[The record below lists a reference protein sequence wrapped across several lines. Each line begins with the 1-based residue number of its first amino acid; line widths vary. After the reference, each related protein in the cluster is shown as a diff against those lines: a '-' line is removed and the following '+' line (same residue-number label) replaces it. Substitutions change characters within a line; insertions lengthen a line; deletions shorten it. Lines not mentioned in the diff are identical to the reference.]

1 MALASQQT
9 ATNSPLPQPRPRF
22 PATSSIISTPTP
34 SHPKP
39 SFTSSSSIRVSP
51 GYPKHSPAQLPSSMV
66 PASKPAAAP
75 SMSRNGSRYASKTSF
90 DALMVE
96 EIESDEE
103 SEAEVEAEPA
113 PVVQPPKPA
122 PSPPM
127 TRTAQKKA
135 AKSAQL
141 AKKQSKAALK
151 AQNQSSS
158 SPTEEASPKLGANGS
173 APSKPTAAAASTANG
188 TTTPAANGHDDVA
201 SSPAARTPSETKTTT
216 APTPPEPFSAE
227 ATKVADVKPTI
238 PAAAPVPTEKVTDA
252 SATPVAATTTS
263 APAPVKSAERNEARA
278 QSLLSKPEKDHVAV
292 EAAAAKRAKW
302 KKIWERTLF
311 TFVMIFGF
319 IGLLLMGHP
328 YMILLVLVSQSLVY
342 REIVTLFNIPGR
354 PSVTGR
360 GNGGRSSRLS
370 SAPTSAAT
378 SEVEDNDEE
387 RYAAKAEGRRQEL
400 WSKTLSWYFFAVCNY
415 FLYGESI
422 IYYFKH
428 IVFVDAYFIPFAR
441 HHRFLSFMLYVF
453 GFMAFVSNLRR
464 PNLKHQFG
472 LFCWVHMSLLLIVFS
487 SHFIVN
493 NILEGLI
500 WFWVPASLV
509 ICNDVF
515 AYICGMTF
523 GKTPLIDL
531 SPKKT
536 VEGFVGAFVITE
548 FFAYGW
554 ATLFQRYNYMICPA
568 VSLGMNAFKE
578 IHCEVNP
585 VFNWHYLPL
594 PPAVSAMVSSIVG
607 QRIVSLPWTPFQ
619 LHALVMAA
627 FASLV
632 APFGGFFA
640 SGFKRAFN
648 IKDFGDSIPGHGG
661 LTDRFD
667 CQFLM
672 GLFSYVYYSSLI
684 REHHVTVGSVLQTV
698 VTQLTLEDQVELYN
712 EIGRFL
718 VGQGQIAK
726 P

>member
-1 MALASQQT
+1 MASNGGRFASRT
-9 ATNSPLPQPRPRF
+9 AF
-22 PATSSIISTPTP
+22 E
-34 SHPKP
+34 
-39 SFTSSSSIRVSP
+39 
-51 GYPKHSPAQLPSSMV
+51 
-66 PASKPAAAP
+66 
-75 SMSRNGSRYASKTSF
+75 
-90 DALMVE
+90 ALQVE

-103 SEAEVEAEPA
+103 EIVQEQPKQVSQPAATKASPSKNDKKSAKDKATVKPAATAAESQPAKTEAEATKPADSEDATKSAATKGKNGANGVNGHQSLASAATEKLGAQSKVVPTPPA
-113 PVVQPPKPA
+113 PFAAQAPKQGQAAVQHPA
-122 PSPPM
+122 PSVQPTQPKTEQPPSILN
-127 TRTAQKKA
+127 A
-135 AKSAQL
+135 AA
-141 AKKQSKAALK
+141 
-151 AQNQSSS
+151 
-158 SPTEEASPKLGANGS
+158 
-173 APSKPTAAAASTANG
+173 SKPPVAERAQEVKVQTSQPSVQTLVQKPQQKQQQSQSQSQQQSQEDAAAAS
-188 TTTPAANGHDDVA
+188 
-201 SSPAARTPSETKTTT
+201 K
-216 APTPPEPFSAE
+216 
-227 ATKVADVKPTI
+227 
-238 PAAAPVPTEKVTDA
+238 
-252 SATPVAATTTS
+252 
-263 APAPVKSAERNEARA
+263 
-278 QSLLSKPEKDHVAV
+278 
-292 EAAAAKRAKW
+292 AKW
-302 KKIWERTLF
+302 KKIYERTLF
-311 TFVMIFGF
+311 TLIMIAGFVA
-319 IGLLLMGHP
+319 LLLLGHP
-328 YMILLVLVSQSLVY
+328 YMILLVMISQTLVY
-342 REIVTLFNIPGR
+342 REIVALFNIPGR
-354 PSVTGR
+354 PSVTG
-360 GNGGRSSRLS
+360 GGGGGRSSRMS

-378 SEVEDNDEE
+378 SEIDEDEE
-387 RYAAKAEGRRQEL
+387 EERIQRRLEGRREEL
-400 WSKTLSWYFFAVCNY
+400 WSKTLSWYFFAVANY

-453 GFMAFVSNLRR
+453 GFMAFVSNLKRR
-464 PNLKHQFG
+464 NLKHQFG

-500 WFWVPASLV
+500 WIWVPASLV

-536 VEGFVGAFVITE
+536 VEGFVGAFIVTE
-548 FFAYGW
+548 IFAYGW
-554 ATLFQRYNYMICPA
+554 ATFFQRYNYMICPA

-578 IHCEVNP
+578 ITCDVNP
-585 VFNWHYLPL
+585 VFHWHYLSL
-594 PPAVSAMVSSIVG
+594 PPAIASLASSVVG
-607 QRIVSLPWTPFQ
+607 HRVAALPWTYFQ

-698 VTQLTLEDQVELYN
+698 VTQLTLEDQMELYN
-712 EIGRFL
+712 EISRYL
-718 VGQGQIAK
+718 VGQGK
-726 P
+726 LVK